1 MRSMAETYEQV
12 RVPALFA
19 QWTSGVLDA
28 AQVAGGDRVLDVAC
42 GTGVLARAAAARG
55 GRVAGLDLSAEMLA
69 VARERAPVVG
79 FVRGDAARVPFR
91 DEAFDA
97 VVSQFGLMH
106 FDDKVAAIREQLRVL
121 RPQGRLAVAV
131 WAGLEH
137 LPAQRALEE
146 HVRARLGSEPAES
159 VRDIFALGGEDVL
172 RDLFTQAGLAN
183 VDVHSLDGVGRI
195 PSARAWIG
203 SKVVRWLAASVLD
216 EAGAERLYAEVGE
229 LVEPYRNSEGQLELP
244 LRVDIVTSRRTSGA

>member
-1 MRSMAETYEQV
+1 MAETYEQV

-19 QWTSGVLDA
+19 QWTGGVLDA
-28 AQVAGGDRVLDVAC
+28 ARVADGDRVLDIAC

-55 GRVAGLDLSAEMLA
+55 GHVAGLDLSAEMLA
-69 VARERAPVVG
+69 VARDRAPRVG
-79 FVRGDAARVPFR
+79 WVRGDASRVPFR

-106 FDDKVAAIREQLRVL
+106 FDDKVGAIREQLRVL

-146 HVRARLGSEPAES
+146 HVRATLGAGPAEE
-159 VRDIFALGGEDVL
+159 VHDIFALGGEDVL
-172 RDLFTQAGLAN
+172 RELFAQAGLTN
-183 VDVHSLDGVGRI
+183 VDVHSLEGIGRI

-203 SKVVRWLAASVLD
+203 SKVVRWLTAGILD
-216 EAGAERLYAEVGE
+216 DAGAERLYDEVGE
-229 LVEPYRNSEGQLELP
+229 LVEPYRTSTGQLELP
-244 LRVDIVTSRRTSGA
+244 LRVDVVTARRTSVA